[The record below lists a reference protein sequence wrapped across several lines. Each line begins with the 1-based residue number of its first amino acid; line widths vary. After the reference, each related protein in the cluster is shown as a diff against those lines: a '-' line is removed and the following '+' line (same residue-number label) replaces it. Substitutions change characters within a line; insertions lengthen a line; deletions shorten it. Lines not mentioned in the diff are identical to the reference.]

1 MYSGDKA
8 DHAQL
13 ALNLTNATGFPVA
26 VPNYRLTPKSPIDE
40 QFHHPGHAEDILVF
54 LEFILSW
61 GQRFI
66 FSPVIDR
73 VPNSWSLSSFQVQH
87 GYLPYDG
94 TRLYLMG
101 HSCSAHIL
109 ASIFL
114 DTTAITPSLTPS
126 DNLLKT
132 VQAIIMS
139 EGIYDLELLLARF
152 PAYRSWFI
160 ADAFGDLPSYAKFS
174 MTEYP
179 FLNAAARWL
188 VIHSKGDTLVDVA
201 QSHAMAQHLRQ
212 LKKARAEEI
221 QTSLDHLERGH
232 DDILNGDNK
241 FVEIVSNFILTDAS
255 KYKGN

>member
-1 MYSGDKA
+1 MYREDKA

-40 QFHHPGHAEDILVF
+40 QFHHPGHAQDILVF

-61 GQRFI
+61 GQ
-66 FSPVIDR
+66 
-73 VPNSWSLSSFQVQH
+73 SFQVQH

-101 HSCSAHIL
+101 HSCSAHML

-232 DDILNGDNK
+232 GDILNGDNK